1 MSSEKK
7 LREELANLK
16 KDPLSDLCY
25 SIELIQNNIFNW
37 RLTLVGPK
45 DTPYA
50 DGIFFIKLKFPSNY
64 PREPP
69 EIFFLTPIYHMSVYQ
84 DGRID
89 KLFFEC
95 NWKDTISV
103 REIITKLSAFFYL
116 VLPNS
121 PCCVDRADLY
131 KKDREKYFS
140 NAREYTLKFANN
152 YSDEDFKKFYGWNFS
167 FKDDDSRKSSKG
179 KKIQLSYNLNGN
191 GRFMV
196 QFNSS
201 ELTRVVVER
210 ILTFNDY
217 RPKSDILCIC
227 NNRKIN
233 LDKTI
238 EENGLEDQN
247 HITIISSYSPF
258 SLI

>member
-1 MSSEKK
+1 MAEEK
-7 LREELANLK
+7 LRKELANLK
-16 KDPLSDLCY
+16 KAPLSDLCY

-64 PREPP
+64 PHEPP

-89 KLFFEC
+89 RLFFKC
-95 NWKDTISV
+95 DWKETISI
-103 REIITKLSAFFYL
+103 REIITKLSSFFYL
-116 VLPNS
+116 VLPDS
-121 PCCVDRADLY
+121 PCCRDKAELY

-140 NAREYTLKFANN
+140 NAREYTLKYANT
-152 YSDEDFKKFYGWNFS
+152 YSYEDFKKFYEWNYS
-167 FKDDDSRKSSKG
+167 IKADDSRESSKA
-179 KKIQLSYNLNGN
+179 KNIRLSCNLNGN
-191 GRFMV
+191 DSCV
-196 QFNSS
+196 VEFNSS

-210 ILTFNDY
+210 VFMY
-217 RPKSDILCIC
+217 QKFRPQSDILCIC

-233 LDKTI
+233 LDKTL

-247 HITIISSYSPF
+247 HITIISSNSPF
-258 SLI
+258 SSI